1 MSKMIEALEKSFL
14 LRFLADRVYFWSSYE
29 EFFEDKQREVVNA
42 IVGELN
48 NTACEL
54 IEMPGVDFAANW
66 RTDRGKFENWKEY
79 LITVNYENETFLLL
93 AKYDNF
99 GGVGHFDADDNWT
112 FREDEIL
119 AWMPAPE
126 PYRKEK

>member
-1 MSKMIEALEKSFL
+1 M
-14 LRFLADRVYFWSSYE
+14 RYLADRIYYWRSES
-29 EFFEDKQREVVNA
+29 EFENKNRGVSDA
-42 IVGELN
+42 IADELYN
-48 NTACEL
+48 IALEL
-54 IEMPGVDFAANW
+54 AERPGVDFAANW

-79 LITVNYENETFLLL
+79 LITVNYEGETFLLL

-119 AWMPAPE
+119 ASMPAPE
-126 PYRKEK
+126 PYRKVE

>member
-1 MSKMIEALEKSFL
+1 MIDALEKSFL
-14 LRFLADRVYFWSSYE
+14 LRDLAERIYYWRNES
-29 EFFEDKQREVVNA
+29 EFENKNREVSEA
-42 IVGELN
+42 IADELYSI
-48 NTACEL
+48 AL
-54 IEMPGVDFAANW
+54 DLAEMPDVDFAANW
-66 RTDRGKFENWKEY
+66 RTDRGKFENGKEY
-79 LITVNYENETFLLL
+79 LTTVNYESETFLLL

-126 PYRKEK
+126 PYRKGENNA

>member
-1 MSKMIEALEKSFL
+1 M
-14 LRFLADRVYFWSSYE
+14 RYLADRIYYWRSES
-29 EFFEDKQREVVNA
+29 EFENKNREVSEA
-42 IVGELN
+42 IADELDN
-48 NTACEL
+48 IVLEL
-54 IEMPGVDFAANW
+54 AERPGVDFAANW

-79 LITVNYENETFLLL
+79 LITVNYEGETFLLL

-126 PYRKEK
+126 PYRKGE

>member
-1 MSKMIEALEKSFL
+1 MIDALEKWFL
-14 LRFLADRVYFWSSYE
+14 LRYLADRIYYWRSES
-29 EFFEDKQREVVNA
+29 EFENKNREVSEA
-42 IVGELN
+42 IADELDN
-48 NTACEL
+48 IVLEL
-54 IEMPGVDFAANW
+54 AERPGVDFAANW

-79 LITVNYENETFLLL
+79 LITVNYEGETFLLL

-126 PYRKEK
+126 PYRKGE

>member
-1 MSKMIEALEKSFL
+1 MIDALEKSFI
-14 LRFLADRVYFWSSYE
+14 LRDLADRVYYLRNLSAYE
-29 EFFEDKQREVVNA
+29 NKNLEVSEA
-42 IVGELN
+42 IANELDN
-48 NTACEL
+48 IVLEL
-54 IEMPGVDFAANW
+54 AEMPGVDFSANW
-66 RTDRGKFENWKEY
+66 RTDRGKFENLKEY

>member
-1 MSKMIEALEKSFL
+1 M
-14 LRFLADRVYFWSSYE
+14 
-29 EFFEDKQREVVNA
+29 
-42 IVGELN
+42 
-48 NTACEL
+48 
-54 IEMPGVDFAANW
+54 AANW

-79 LITVNYENETFLLL
+79 LITVNYEGETFLLL

-126 PYRKEK
+126 PYRKGE